1 MDMHNNVG
9 YLFDEATGK
18 PGHLHTKRPYMQL
31 GRTGGGNSRPG
42 TGTMQV
48 HSGQRSSFNMVNSVV
63 PEVGPEIFT
72 RNALYRFFCAKDQK
86 VKEQEF
92 DNCLS
97 VITNF
102 SPKSNI
108 ALRPITGQTTI
119 HPNVKSKKFYAE
131 EMKNLFNLAVQI
143 YPLLKNNLYYEINKM
158 VKDPYDEHEKF
169 LKDFFYE
176 RARKYR
182 KLTDPEEKERV
193 ECELKDHVSLRTVGL
208 DQEAV
213 IQIFNKFINI
223 FQKIYKNFYTC
234 FLCIYYKCLAT
245 NTAS

>member
-1 MDMHNNVG
+1 
-9 YLFDEATGK
+9 
-18 PGHLHTKRPYMQL
+18 
-31 GRTGGGNSRPG
+31 
-42 TGTMQV
+42 
-48 HSGQRSSFNMVNSVV
+48 MVNSVV

-213 IQIFNKFINI
+213 IQIFKKFINI
-223 FQKIYKNFYTC
+223 FHKFIKIFILAFYAFTTNVWRRTPHHSRQKIQRKIWKIPKRKRSM
-234 FLCIYYKCLAT
+234 LP
-245 NTAS
+245 